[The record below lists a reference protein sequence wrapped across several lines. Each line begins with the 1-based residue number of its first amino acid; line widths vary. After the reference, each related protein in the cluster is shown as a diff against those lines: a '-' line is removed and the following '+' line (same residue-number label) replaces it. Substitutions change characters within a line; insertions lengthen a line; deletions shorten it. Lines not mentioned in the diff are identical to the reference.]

1 MFASAWK
8 GQKESQL
15 YWVILSGLTTV
26 LRRGLPRPTQTSGVQ
41 VVHPPRVS
49 YTLVYVKAHDRSL
62 TEQIDDDL
70 SYIHPYLW
78 APFTHAIP
86 PRVCL
91 AQARFTG

>member
-1 MFASAWK
+1 
-8 GQKESQL
+8 
-15 YWVILSGLTTV
+15 
-26 LRRGLPRPTQTSGVQ
+26 
-41 VVHPPRVS
+41 
-49 YTLVYVKAHDRSL
+49 VKAHDRSL